1 MKFWKILR
9 GKMQEYPF
17 QIIKTEHEEFTYE
30 ATIKYAEEF
39 SEKLKGEKCCA
50 IYCKSEILTAF
61 MMLACFAADVTAVPL
76 SAKYGEK
83 HCEKILRKI
92 SPSCVITDLC
102 GGLNVY
108 HLSDYEYVVP
118 EHHPALIMSTS
129 GTTGDPKCIMLSE
142 ENIISNL
149 ADISDYFNI
158 GKNDSILIS
167 RPLYH
172 VAVLTGEFLLAI
184 TKGAKIIFDSDEAFN
199 PQRVLEIIS
208 KHNITTFC
216 GTPTTLNILA
226 LYNSRAK
233 NKVLL
238 KHIVISGECMGKAV
252 GINILTAF
260 SNAKI
265 YHVYGLTEASPR
277 VCYLPPEQFEKHP
290 DCVGIP
296 LESVKIQIRNTAGNV
311 LNNGEIGVLW
321 IKGPNIMIG
330 CYNDTEYTNS
340 VLSDGWLC
348 TGDIAV
354 LKPNGFLKIL
364 GRSDDMM
371 IRAGMNIYPT
381 EIESVL
387 KTDPRVVDVL
397 IYGSYDSKM
406 GCQINMKIVGEFN
419 NVNEI
424 KKLCLELLPKYQIP
438 NKIELVTELQ
448 KSETGKVIRHEVK
461 NA

>member
-1 MKFWKILR
+1 MQLWKIIRERLQ
-9 GKMQEYPF
+9 GNPT
-17 QIIKTEHEEFTYE
+17 QIIKNNTEEFTFS
-30 ATIKYAEEF
+30 AVIKYVEIFAA
-39 SEKLKGEKCCA
+39 KIKNEKCCA
-50 IYCKSEILTAF
+50 IYCKSEILTA
-61 MMLACFAADVTAVPL
+61 LLLLSCFAAGVTAVPL
-76 SAKYGEK
+76 STRYGEK

-92 SPSCVITDLC
+92 SPSCIITDLC
-102 GGLNVY
+102 GGLDVY
-108 HLSDYEYVVP
+108 RISDCEYTP
-118 EHHPALIMSTS
+118 PDNHPALIMSTS
-129 GTTGDPKCIMLSE
+129 GTTGEPKCIMLSE

-149 ADISDYFNI
+149 TDISDYFNI
-158 GKNDSILIS
+158 EKNDAILIS

-199 PQRVLEIIS
+199 PQRALELIS
-208 KHNITTFC
+208 KYNITTFC
-216 GTPTTLNILA
+216 GTPTTLNLLA
-226 LYNSRAK
+226 RFNSHAQ
-233 NKVLL
+233 NKVQLN
-238 KHIVISGECMGKAV
+238 HIVISGECMGKAV
-252 GINILTAF
+252 GMNILMSF
-260 SNAKI
+260 PNAKI

-296 LESVKIQIRNTAGNV
+296 LKTVEIQIRNTVGNV
-311 LNNGEIGVLW
+311 LKIGEIGILW
-321 IKGPNIMIG
+321 IKGPNIMQG
-330 CYNDTEYTNS
+330 YYNDTEYTNS

-354 LKPNGFLKIL
+354 LKHNGLLKIL

-397 IYGSYDSKM
+397 IYGSYDSKI

-424 KKLCLELLPKYQIP
+424 KKLCIKLLPKYQIP

-461 NA
+461 ND

>member
-1 MKFWKILR
+1 MQLWKIIR
-9 GKMQEYPF
+9 GKLQENPT
-17 QIIKTEHEEFTYE
+17 QIIKNNTEEFTYS
-30 ATIKYAEEF
+30 AVIKYAEIF
-39 SEKLKGEKCCA
+39 ANKIKGEKCCA
-50 IYCKSEILTAF
+50 VYCKSEILSAF
-61 MMLACFAADVTAVPL
+61 IILSCFAAGVTAVPL
-76 SAKYGEK
+76 SARYGEK

-92 SPSCVITDLC
+92 SPSCIITDLC
-102 GGLNVY
+102 GGLDIY
-108 HLSDYEYVVP
+108 HVSDYEYTTP
-118 EHHPALIMSTS
+118 DNRPALIMSTS
-129 GTTGDPKCIMLSE
+129 GTTGEPKCIMLSE

-158 GKNDSILIS
+158 DKNDSILIS
-167 RPLYH
+167 RPIYH
-172 VAVLTGEFLLAI
+172 AAVLTGEFLLAI

-199 PQRVLEIIS
+199 PQRVLELIS

-216 GTPTTLNILA
+216 GTPTMLNILA
-226 LYNSRAK
+226 RYSSRAK
-233 NKVLL
+233 NKASL

-252 GINILTAF
+252 GMNISTAF
-260 SNAKI
+260 PKAKI

-277 VCYLPPEQFEKHP
+277 VCYLPPEQFEKYP
-290 DCVGIP
+290 DSVGIP
-296 LESVKIQIRNTAGNV
+296 LKSVEIQIRNTAGKII
-311 LNNGEIGVLW
+311 NNGEIGVLW
-321 IKGPNIMIG
+321 IKGPNVMLG
-330 CYNDTEYTNS
+330 YYNDIESTQS

-387 KTDPRVVDVL
+387 KAESRVADVL
-397 IYGSYDSKM
+397 VYGSYDSKM
-406 GCQINMKIVGEFN
+406 GCRINMKIVGEFED
-419 NVNEI
+419 VNEI
-424 KKLCLELLPKYQIP
+424 KKMCIELLPKYQIP

-448 KSETGKVIRHEVK
+448 KSEAGKVIRREVK